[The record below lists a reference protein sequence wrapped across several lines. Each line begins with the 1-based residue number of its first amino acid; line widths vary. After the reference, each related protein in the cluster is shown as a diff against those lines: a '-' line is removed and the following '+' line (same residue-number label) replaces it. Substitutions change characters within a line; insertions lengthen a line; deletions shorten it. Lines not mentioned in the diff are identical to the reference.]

1 MRRWRTRIAIAVVA
15 AAGLA
20 AFFASTAGARPSISV
35 AGTARSH
42 AAAPTAGTASF
53 QNFELGATP
62 PDPAGTL
69 CPKDVVSTACTNHAA
84 EPQIRADNAGNF
96 YSSSENGLG
105 SGTDA
110 WKSSTGGHS
119 YATLPCPNC
128 LSSSNSTGF
137 APGGGDTD
145 DAVAPVKNAAGK
157 YNVYVSSLS
166 LANVDVSTSTDGGKS
181 FSLNPTGAKVP
192 GDDRPWVAADGS
204 SKVCT
209 SYHDIATSNIDVD
222 CSNDAGSTFTQ
233 HAVPG
238 AIDSAHSYLINNN
251 EIGNLAIDPASHI
264 VYQIFSGIASSSE
277 VACGEQGTCGYHA
290 VWIGV
295 STDGGQTFTDYPVY
309 VNPDRTVAYGHQ
321 FVQVSIDRAGNLYAV
336 YSDNHNLF
344 YGFSTDHGHHWSKP
358 VQVNG
363 GPSATAIMPWS
374 VAGDA
379 GKLDVVW
386 YGTSYYKKG
395 TVPDNYPNS
404 AAWHVYFAQNLSATT
419 AGSAFSQ
426 VAASPVNHYGGTC
439 EAGISC
445 SGNRDLYDD
454 FGVAASP
461 VTGLASIVYSDDQY
475 SNTAATPAQSGCAS
489 AQSNS
494 SSCDHTEVANQTG
507 GAGVYTPA
515 G

>member
-1 MRRWRTRIAIAVVA
+1 MRGRWVMTGVAIAA

-20 AFFASTAGARPSISV
+20 AFFAPAAGARPAAVSP
-35 AGTARSH
+35 AT
-42 AAAPTAGTASF
+42 AAASAGFT
-53 QNFELGATP
+53 NFELGATP
-62 PDPAGTL
+62 PDPAGTT
-69 CPKDVVSTACTNHAA
+69 CPGGTASPACTNHAA
-84 EPQIRADNAGNF
+84 EPQIRADNDGNF
-96 YSSSENGLG
+96 YASSENGLG
-105 SGTDA
+105 GGTDA
-110 WKSSTGGHS
+110 WKSATGGRS
-119 YATLPCPNC
+119 YATIPCPNC
-128 LSSSNSTGF
+128 LSSSNTTGF

-145 DAVAPVKNAAGK
+145 AAVAPVKNAAGN

-166 LANVDVSTSTDGGKS
+166 LADVDVSTSTDGGKS
-181 FSLNPTGAKVP
+181 FTLNPTGAKVP
-192 GDDRPWVAADGS
+192 GDDRPWIAADGA
-204 SKVCT
+204 SKVCA
-209 SYHDIATSNIDVD
+209 SYHDAVTFNINVD
-222 CSNDAGSTFTQ
+222 CSTDAGTTFTQ

-238 AIDSAHSYLINNN
+238 AIDASHAYLIDNN

-277 VACGEQGTCGYHA
+277 VACSQQGTCGYHA

-309 VNPDRTVAYGHQ
+309 VNPDPTVGYGHQ

-344 YGFSTDHGHHWSKP
+344 YSFSTDHGQTWSKP
-358 VQVNG
+358 VQVNH

-386 YGTSYYKKG
+386 YGTSFFKKG
-395 TVPDNYPNS
+395 TVPDDYPNS
-404 AAWHVYFAQNLSATT
+404 AAWHVYFAQNLTATT
-419 AGSAFSQ
+419 AGSKFTQ
-426 VAASPVNHYGGTC
+426 VAASPVNHFGGTC
-439 EAGISC
+439 EEGISC
-445 SGNRDLYDD
+445 SGNRDLFDD
-454 FGVAASP
+454 FGIAASP

-475 SNTAATPAQSGCAS
+475 RNTAADPPQSGCTS

-494 SSCDHTEVANQTG
+494 SSCDHTEVATQTS
-507 GAGVYTPA
+507 GAGVYTPS